1 MNQAEEI
8 FVKTFI
14 KKDLRE
20 RWLNRLAL
28 DRART
33 KLLRKLSHNGLS
45 DLDPRFVYDKEA
57 LPSEIALAVNKTL
70 NQWKKTNHDE
80 LCRIISAG
88 EHDGELLKL
97 DDAESSY
104 GLTFGAIIIIIP
116 DKLAYYHTERS
127 NLNRQ
132 PFYVLFHS

>member
-8 FVKTFI
+8 FVKTII
-14 KKDLRE
+14 KRELRE

-57 LPSEIALAVNKTL
+57 LPSEVALAVDKTL
-70 NQWKKTNHDE
+70 NQWKTTNHNE
-80 LCRIISAG
+80 LCQIISVG
-88 EHDGELLKL
+88 QYDGEFLKL
-97 DDAESSY
+97 DDVDSCYA
-104 GLTFGAIIIIIP
+104 LTFGAIIIIIP